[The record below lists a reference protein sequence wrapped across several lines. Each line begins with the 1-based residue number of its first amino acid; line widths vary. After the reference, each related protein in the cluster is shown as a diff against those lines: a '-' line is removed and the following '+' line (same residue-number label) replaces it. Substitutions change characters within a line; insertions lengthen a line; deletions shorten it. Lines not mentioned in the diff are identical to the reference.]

1 MEIKAYLER
10 IDYHGGLEPTARTL
24 RELHRAHMLA
34 VPFENLDIH
43 LDRPIMLNDAA
54 LFSKIVERRRGGF
67 CYEMNGLFA
76 ALLSGLGFR
85 VDKLA
90 AGVTR
95 EGGGFGPPFDH
106 MTLLVHLEERWLADV
121 GFGESFRE
129 PLLLDERGEQMSGG
143 HAYRIKDDGENLILQ
158 RRDASGAWADQYLF
172 TLRPYEY
179 RDYEEMCRYH
189 QTSPES
195 HFTQRR
201 VCTRATDEGRITLS
215 DLRLIITRDGKQE
228 ERLLEDEREYDRALK
243 EYFGVEL
250 GGSTFRART

>member
-1 MEIKAYLER
+1 MDIKSYLER
-10 IDYHGGLEPTARTL
+10 IDYHGELEPTAETL
-24 RELHRAHMLA
+24 RKLHRAHMLA

-54 LFSKIVERRRGGF
+54 LFSKIVEHRRGGF

-106 MTLLVHLEERWLADV
+106 MTLLVHLDERWLADV

-129 PLLLDERGEQMSGG
+129 PLLLDERGEQLSGG
-143 HAYRIKDDGENLILQ
+143 HAYRIADEGENLILQ
-158 RRDASGAWADQYLF
+158 RRGDNGAWADQYLF
-172 TLRPYEY
+172 TLKPYEY

-215 DLRLIITRDGKQE
+215 DFRLIVTSGGKQE
-228 ERLLEDEREYDRALK
+228 ERLLEDESQYAQALREH
-243 EYFGVEL
+243 FGVEL
-250 GGSTFRART
+250 GGLTFRK

>member
-1 MEIKAYLER
+1 MDIKAYLER
-10 IDYHGGLEPTARTL
+10 IDYHGSLEPTAHTL

-43 LDRPIMLNDAA
+43 LNRPIVLDDAA

-76 ALLSGLGFR
+76 ALLGALGFR

-95 EGGGFGPPFDH
+95 EDGGFGPPFDH
-106 MTLLVHLEERWLADV
+106 MALLVHLDERWLADV

-129 PLLLDERGEQMSGG
+129 PLLMDERGEQMSGG
-143 HAYRIKDDGENLILQ
+143 HAYRIAGDGENLILQ
-158 RRDASGAWADQYLF
+158 RRGDDDVWADQYLF
-172 TLRPYEY
+172 TLKPYEY
-179 RDYEEMCRYH
+179 PDYEEMCRYH

-201 VCTRATDEGRITLS
+201 VCTRATDDGRITLS
-215 DLRLIITRDGKQE
+215 ELRLIVTSGGSQE
-228 ERLLEDEREYDRALK
+228 ECLLEDEREYAQTLREL
-243 EYFGVEL
+243 FGIDL
-250 GGSTFRART
+250 GG

>member
-1 MEIKAYLER
+1 MDVKTYLER
-10 IDYHGGLEPTARTL
+10 IDYRGPLEPTAETL

-43 LDRPIMLNDAA
+43 LDRSIVLDDAA

-76 ALLSGLGFR
+76 ALLGALGFR
-85 VDKLA
+85 TDKLA

-106 MTLLVHLEERWLADV
+106 MALLVHLDERWLADV

-129 PLLLDERGEQMSGG
+129 PLLLDERGEQLSGG
-143 HAYRIKDDGENLILQ
+143 HAYRIAEDGESLILQ
-158 RRDASGAWADQYLF
+158 RRGDDGEWADQYLF
-172 TLRPYEY
+172 TLNPYEY
-179 RDYEEMCRYH
+179 PDYEEMCRYH

-195 HFTQRR
+195 PFTRRR
-201 VCTRATDEGRITLS
+201 VCTRATPEGRITLS
-215 DLRLIITRDGKQE
+215 DMRLIVTGGGKQE
-228 ERLLEDEREYDRALK
+228 ERPIEDERDYARTLRDH
-243 EYFGVEL
+243 FGIEL
-250 GGSTFRART
+250 GGLTFRG